1 MAVFQIQMFSPTL
14 QTNTGVTVIIPTPDS
29 SEMQQPGGMD
39 YFCDGVKY
47 QVLYL
52 LHGLYGDHTNWL
64 RYTSIE
70 RYVQDRRLA
79 VVMPAV
85 GNSFYQDMY
94 HGPDYLTYITQ
105 ELPRYICRL
114 FPVSDR
120 REDTFVAGLS
130 MGGYG
135 AVKCAFQYPEQYAA
149 CVSLSGA
156 LDVEGL
162 LDNFGT
168 GDPRAM
174 WWNIFKDPQSARTG
188 EANLFVLAKK
198 RQREGRQLP
207 PVFQTIGTEDY
218 LYQNNQTAKA
228 KLEALGIVP
237 HYTEHP
243 GVHDWAYWDRYIQE
257 ALDWF
262 PLKNRTV

>member
-1 MAVFQIQMFSPTL
+1 MAVFQLQMFSPTL
-14 QTNTGVTVIIPTPDS
+14 QTHTGVTVIIPTPDS
-29 SEMQQPGGMD
+29 SEMQQSGGMD

-135 AVKCAFQYPEQYAA
+135 AVKCAFQCPEQYAA
-149 CVSLSGA
+149 CASLSGA

-162 LDNFGT
+162 LDNFDT
-168 GDPRAM
+168 SDPRGM
-174 WWNIFKDPQSARTG
+174 WWSIFKDPQSARTG
-188 EANLFVLAKK
+188 EANLFVLAKSGSRRADPCPRCSRPSAPRTTSTRTTRRPRPSWK
-198 RQREGRQLP
+198 PWASFP
-207 PVFQTIGTEDY
+207 PTPSTPASTTGPTGIGTSRRPW
-218 LYQNNQTAKA
+218 T
-228 KLEALGIVP
+228 GSP
-237 HYTEHP
+237 
-243 GVHDWAYWDRYIQE
+243 
-257 ALDWF
+257 
-262 PLKNRTV
+262 

>member
-14 QTNTGVTVIIPTPDS
+14 QTNTSVTAIIPTPDS
-29 SEMQQPGGMD
+29 TEMQQPGGMD
-39 YFCDGVKY
+39 YFSDGVKY

-64 RYTSIE
+64 RYTAIE

-105 ELPRYICRL
+105 ELPRFICRL
-114 FPVSDR
+114 FPVSDKK
-120 REDTFVAGLS
+120 EDTFVAGLS

-135 AVKCAFQYPEQYAA
+135 AVKCAFQCPEQYAA
-149 CVSLSGA
+149 CASLSGA
-156 LDVEGL
+156 LDVEDL
-162 LDNFGT
+162 LENFDN

-174 WWNIFKDPQSARTG
+174 WRNIFKDADDARTG

-198 RQREGRQLP
+198 RQQEGRPLP

-218 LYQNNQTAKA
+218 LYANNQTARA
-228 KLEALGIVP
+228 KFQALGIEP

-243 GVHDWAYWDRYIQE
+243 GIHDWNYWDRYIQE

>member
-1 MAVFQIQMFSPTL
+1 M
-14 QTNTGVTVIIPTPDS
+14 
-29 SEMQQPGGMD
+29 
-39 YFCDGVKY
+39 
-47 QVLYL
+47 
-52 LHGLYGDHTNWL
+52 
-64 RYTSIE
+64 
-70 RYVQDRRLA
+70 
-79 VVMPAV
+79 
-85 GNSFYQDMY
+85 
-94 HGPDYLTYITQ
+94 
-105 ELPRYICRL
+105 
-114 FPVSDR
+114 
-120 REDTFVAGLS
+120 
-130 MGGYG
+130 
-135 AVKCAFQYPEQYAA
+135 
-149 CVSLSGA
+149 
-156 LDVEGL
+156 EGL
-162 LDNFGT
+162 LDNFDT

-198 RQREGRQLP
+198 RLAEGRALP

-218 LYQNNQTAKA
+218 LYENNQTAKA